1 MENTERSP
9 LRLLLKQ
16 YNLLDA
22 VCNLSVTVINTS
34 LDIVDAIPPFRP
46 LVESLTWMTESTP
59 RPWLA
64 LLKSIRD
71 FHTDVLHDFLDI
83 LDHAVEYTY
92 QIFQH
97 TSKNPAISSKDKV
110 LLNKSHLDHIKVRG
124 YVLSNLQA
132 ATTNRIDYLSSSHGG
147 VTPLSYLAPSRQLLK
162 GGTGGIQSGLKRALS
177 QDRDSQDSTTL
188 KTQRITSKNIQKLG
202 KPPSGRLNT
211 VLAFEHINGWLIL
224 QYHIVVRLTF
234 YIARDRVSSILSFN
248 ECFGSNFSYRI
259 LRVSRIPASLLGSRA
274 SIFLGSKASIKGTSK
289 TTY

>member
-1 MENTERSP
+1 VENTERSP

-22 VCNLSVTVINTS
+22 ICNLSVTVINTS
-34 LDIVDAIPPFRP
+34 INIVDAIPPFRP

-71 FHTDVLHDFLDI
+71 FHTDVLHDFMDI

-92 QIFQH
+92 RILQH
-97 TSKNPAISSKDKV
+97 TSKNPAISSKEKV

-147 VTPLSYLAPSRQLLK
+147 VTPLSYLAPSWQLLK
-162 GGTGGIQSGLKRALS
+162 GGTGGIRSGLKRALS
-177 QDRDSQDSTTL
+177 QDRDIQDSTTS
-188 KTQRITSKNIQKLG
+188 KTQRNTSKNIQKLG
-202 KPPSGRLNT
+202 KPPSRGRLNP
-211 VLAFEHINGWLIL
+211 VLAFEHVN
-224 QYHIVVRLTF
+224 
-234 YIARDRVSSILSFN
+234 S
-248 ECFGSNFSYRI
+248 
-259 LRVSRIPASLLGSRA
+259 
-274 SIFLGSKASIKGTSK
+274 
-289 TTY
+289 

>member
-22 VCNLSVTVINTS
+22 ICNLSVTVINTS

-64 LLKSIRD
+64 LLKSIKD

-162 GGTGGIQSGLKRALS
+162 GGTGGIRSGLKRALI

-188 KTQRITSKNIQKLG
+188 KTQRNTSKNIQKLG
-202 KPPSGRLNT
+202 KPPSGGRLNPD
-211 VLAFEHINGWLIL
+211 LAFEHVNGWLNL
-224 QYHIVVRLTF
+224 RYHIVVRLTF
-234 YIARDRVSSILSFN
+234 YIARDRVSILSFN
-248 ECFGSNFSYRI
+248 ECLGSNACYRI
-259 LRVSRIPASLLGSRA
+259 LRVSRIPASFLGSR
-274 SIFLGSKASIKGTSK
+274 ASIKGTSK